1 MSSRNRHHHLLK
13 TFWGGP
19 NGWRDRQLPDGT
31 IIWTSHHGRT
41 YTTEPGSKLLFPSL
55 CVPTAPVAITDAA
68 RTAAAS
74 ETNPGLT
81 MPRRKQTRARDRARR
96 IADDRRLNEAE
107 AELLDADVRVAR
119 VTPHPSL

>member
-1 MSSRNRHHHLLK
+1 MLK

-31 IIWTSHHGRT
+31 IIWTSPRGRT

-96 IADDRRLNEAE
+96 ITDDRRVNEAE
-107 AELLDADVRVAR
+107 AEVLDPGVRVAR